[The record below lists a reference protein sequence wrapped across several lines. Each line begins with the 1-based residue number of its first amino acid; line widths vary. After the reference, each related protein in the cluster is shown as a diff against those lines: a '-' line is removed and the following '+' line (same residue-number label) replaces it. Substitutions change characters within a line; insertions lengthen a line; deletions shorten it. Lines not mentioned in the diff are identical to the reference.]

1 MNVEKQTE
9 LTLGEQRYLERAR
22 EAEKERAS
30 LHAYYRT
37 HGLSLNMLYKVRRQL
52 VAKGIVAPPARAPVS
67 AERPTKLVEV
77 RLAQAMGK
85 TEIPAAA
92 SSVCRLRHP
101 SGWTIECGMWPE
113 PRWLAGLMELQS

>member
-1 MNVEKQTE
+1 MNVEKQAE

-22 EAEKERAS
+22 EAEKEGTS
-30 LHAYYRT
+30 LHLYYRT

-52 VAKGIVAPPARAPVS
+52 VAKGIIAPPAGAPVS

-77 RLAQAMGK
+77 RVAQAMGK
-85 TEIPAAA
+85 IEIPAA

-101 SGWTIECGMWPE
+101 SGWIIECGMWPE
-113 PRWLAGLMELQS
+113 PRWLAGLMELRS